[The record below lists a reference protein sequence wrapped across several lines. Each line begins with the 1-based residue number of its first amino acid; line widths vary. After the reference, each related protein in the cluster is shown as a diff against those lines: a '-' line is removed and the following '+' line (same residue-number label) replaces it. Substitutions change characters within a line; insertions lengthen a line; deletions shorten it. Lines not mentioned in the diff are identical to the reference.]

1 MPDLL
6 REEGTPPWR
15 IDAQD
20 DSLSRRVLTQRT
32 EVTCQVARNT
42 IATERALC
50 DLSFSKEYLH
60 YIILISTILV
70 QRIGLR
76 KEVRQRHH
84 RDIISRG
91 DIETLRHE
99 VFDIET
105 IS

>member
-20 DSLSRRVLTQRT
+20 DSLSRSILTQRT
-32 EVTCQVARNT
+32 EVTCQVARDT
-42 IATERALC
+42 IATKRTLC
-50 DLSFSKEYLH
+50 DLPFSEEYLH
-60 YIILISTILV
+60 SIILIRASLV
-70 QRIGLR
+70 QRIRLHE
-76 KEVRQRHH
+76 EVRQRHH

-91 DIETLRHE
+91 DIEALRHE